1 MAAASGYVAH
11 DVVFEG
17 PLSEASGHAAFMDGL
32 TRFAQT
38 VTGAQILAAVGDDK
52 CAMVMYDLTTEP
64 FGLIRAAEA
73 FVVAGGKIS
82 RNTLVF
88 DTYKVRKLRG

>member
-1 MAAASGYVAH
+1 
-11 DVVFEG
+11 
-17 PLSEASGHAAFMDGL
+17 
-32 TRFAQT
+32 
-38 VTGAQILAAVGDDK
+38 
-52 CAMVMYDLTTEP
+52 MVMYDLTTEP